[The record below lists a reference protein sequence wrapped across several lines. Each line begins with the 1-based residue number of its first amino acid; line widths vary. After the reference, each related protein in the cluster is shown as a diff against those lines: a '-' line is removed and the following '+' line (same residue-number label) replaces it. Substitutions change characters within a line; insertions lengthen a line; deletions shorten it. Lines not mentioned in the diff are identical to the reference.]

1 MSAMDKIHAGVL
13 NLSFS
18 TDASSLLA
26 RFVSSMPMIK
36 RSQVMKTLILD
47 SSMLRDLPFEM
58 ELQTLTTLTYLSL
71 AGNLIEYL
79 DFGVSSGWISNN
91 LIDLNFEANQLHTVK
106 QLPKSLTSIN
116 LSRNRLHE
124 FPVCLLN
131 CTKLLTLNISWNLLV
146 SVPDSILILT
156 KLRSLAIESCRIHC
170 LPASM
175 LKMASMQEI
184 NLKGN
189 EDIDGP
195 PLVWIDGLTPPET
208 LKVCRKWW
216 QILGDVSIID
226 TLQLA
231 DMRLEYLPGSS
242 TGLKSVEVISASN
255 NRIRQLSS
263 YWWIDPSV
271 RVPDEIIL
279 NGNIITDIAAESLLL
294 YGRGI
299 KVLRLNKNR
308 LQNPV
313 FGNIGDTLCQ
323 LEMAQNSLNSFPPS
337 LSRLV
342 MLDTLDLRWNSITD
356 LDDSS
361 CLGLSRLK
369 ELNFAVYQMQND
381 RWQGDFIYENR
392 AEITSNAWV
401 LCRSQ
406 WLKLMDDDSSQ
417 GFRFHV
423 DYTGHNRAL
432 FPCIPRLWIQQA
444 SVKVQKITSLFLNR
458 CNLRI
463 LAGWIEHLE
472 CLVTLDFSH
481 NSVDFLPSEIGR
493 LHRLKCCIAKNNQ
506 ISSIAGSVLLLPV
519 LGNFDVSCNQ
529 LNGVPLSCKN
539 PPSLMFLSA
548 SHNPFKRVPFF
559 CWGHNL
565 NSIVLSSCLL
575 TEFAFDLFPNIPKLE
590 VLWIDHNCLKSLPLT
605 GWSELSSLVSLRI
618 NSNFLDFIPSE
629 IACLNRTLS
638 DFCFNENQLNMIS
651 STSSAWS
658 APSMLEYLL
667 SLHESKESGVCNAAF
682 QYLSEV
688 PRQLFIEVSHLT
700 ALDISSSNPSSR
712 SLGPQL
718 VGMHH
723 LKLIKADSCNLT
735 DILPELQD
743 CRNLVILS
751 ILDNPIVRINE
762 QVGLIRSL
770 REIRLSDSVM
780 TTMSFP
786 PSSLLHTRVDENDQ
800 NVLNFLQKYAKHLE
814 DSTIDISNFEIS
826 TIPIQIFERA
836 QQITQILAHHNS
848 ISYMPKWLS
857 NLPLMCLDLSFNA
870 IKELEEHVI
879 HLSQLRIM
887 HLESNFI
894 ESLPLFF
901 GNLTQLEYL
910 NVSNCPLQDLPDT
923 LSRLVHLK
931 SLNVSKTRLREINSV
946 FFCAWQCLESLN
958 IKETSIHHLH
968 NTLKYCTRLNIL
980 DVDAKIIRS
989 PPEAILRTG
998 IASTLQFCSMS
1009 FEAQRGLVVYDF
1021 SQRQMIEWPID
1032 LCDPEYSRQVIGAF
1046 KKENPQNLVFDW
1058 CFLQEL
1064 TDQTIICK
1072 KFTTTYFKHIML
1084 LH

>member
-1 MSAMDKIHAGVL
+1 MDKVHNGVL

-18 TDASSLLA
+18 RDASSLVA
-26 RFVSSMPMIK
+26 RFSSAISMIK
-36 RSQVMKTLILD
+36 RSRVLNTLILD
-47 SSMLRDLPFEM
+47 GSMLRDLPFEM
-58 ELQTLTTLTYLSL
+58 EIQTLSTLTYLSL

-79 DFGVSSGWISNN
+79 DFGVSSGWTSKN
-91 LIDLNFEANQLHTVK
+91 LIDLSFEANQLHTVK
-106 QLPKSLTSIN
+106 ELPKSLTSIN

-124 FPVCLLN
+124 FPACLLN
-131 CTKLLTLNISWNLLV
+131 CTRLLTLNISWNLLV
-146 SVPDSILILT
+146 SVPESVIILT
-156 KLRSLAIESCRIHC
+156 KLRSLSIESCRIHC

-175 LKMASMQEI
+175 MKMTSMQAI

-195 PLVWIDGLTPPET
+195 PLVWVDGLTPSET
-208 LKVCRKWW
+208 LSVCRKWW
-216 QILGDVSIID
+216 QILGDVSVID

-231 DMRLEYLPGSS
+231 DKCLEYLPGSS
-242 TGLKSVEVISASN
+242 TGLKSAEVISASN
-255 NRIRQLSS
+255 NNIRQLSS

-271 RVPDEIIL
+271 RVPVEIIL
-279 NGNIITDIAAESLLL
+279 NGNIITDKAAESLLL

-308 LQNPV
+308 LRNPV

-337 LSRLV
+337 LSRLTT
-342 MLDTLDLRWNSITD
+342 LDTLDLRWNSITD

-406 WLKLMDDDSSQ
+406 WLKLMNDDSLQS
-417 GFRFHV
+417 FRFHV
-423 DYTGHNRAL
+423 DYTGQTRAL
-432 FPCIPRLWIQQA
+432 FPCIPGLWMQQA

-458 CNLRI
+458 CNLRV

-472 CLVTLDFSH
+472 CLVNLDFSY

-493 LHRLKCCIAKNNQ
+493 LHRLKSCVAKNNE

-519 LGNFDVSCNQ
+519 LGNFDISCNQ
-529 LNGVPLSCKN
+529 LSGVPLSCKN
-539 PPSLMFLSA
+539 PPSLMFLNA
-548 SHNPFKRVPFF
+548 SHNPFKRLPFF

-575 TEFAFDLFPNIPKLE
+575 TTFALDLFPNVPKLE
-590 VLWIDHNCLKSLPLT
+590 VLWLDHNCLKCLPLT

-629 IACLNRTLS
+629 IACLHHTLS
-638 DFCFNENQLNMIS
+638 DFCFQENQLNMIS

-658 APSMLEYLL
+658 ALSMLEYLL
-667 SLHESKESGVCNAAF
+667 SLHESKESKVCNIAF

-688 PRQLFIEVSHLT
+688 PRQLFMEVSHLT
-700 ALDISSSNPSSR
+700 ALDISSSSPSSR

-735 DILPELQD
+735 DILQELQG
-743 CRNLVILS
+743 CQNLVILS

-762 QVGLIRSL
+762 HVGLIQSL
-770 REIRLSDSVM
+770 KEIRLSDSVM

-786 PSSLLHTRVDENDQ
+786 PSSLLHTRVDESDQ
-800 NVLNFLQKYAKHLE
+800 NVLQFLKKYAKHLE
-814 DSTIDISNFEIS
+814 DSTIDISNFEVS

-836 QQITQILAHHNS
+836 LQINQILAHHNS
-848 ISYMPKWLS
+848 ISYIPKWLS
-857 NLPLMCLDLSFNA
+857 NLPLKCLDLSFNA

-879 HLSQLRIM
+879 NLSQLRII
-887 HLESNFI
+887 HLESNLI
-894 ESLPLFF
+894 ESLPFFF
-901 GNLTQLEYL
+901 GTLTQLECL
-910 NVSNCPLQDLPDT
+910 NVSNCPLKELPDT

-931 SLNVSKTRLREINSV
+931 TLNVSKTRLSEVNSV
-946 FFCAWQCLESLN
+946 FFYAWQCLESLN
-958 IKETSIHHLH
+958 ITETDILHLH
-968 NTLKYCTRLNIL
+968 NTLKFCTRLTIL
-980 DVDAKIIRS
+980 DVDVDRLRS
-989 PPEAILRTG
+989 PPEAILRMG

-1009 FEAQRGLVVYDF
+1009 YEAQRGLAVYDF
-1021 SQRQMIEWPID
+1021 SKRQMVDWPVD
-1032 LCDPEYSRQVIGAF
+1032 LCDPEYSRQVIGTL
-1046 KKENPQNLVFDW
+1046 KKRTATKP
-1058 CFLQEL
+1058 CS
-1064 TDQTIICK
+1064 
-1072 KFTTTYFKHIML
+1072 
-1084 LH
+1084 